1 MASVLN
7 GLALYGQ
14 FRVFGATFLI
24 FFRLYAAQHAPCR
37 FNETARNLYS
47 HTRLTLCGRRWANSP
62 TGGDNRVSAA
72 HSQFECFRPADAEE
86 TAWSWVEAMKRLD
99 GPSALILTRQ
109 GLPML
114 AKPEAGISPKALILS
129 GKSKKSWLLSW
140 LLQAA
145 RLTLLCG
152 RRMKWKT
159 GLGRTG
165 SIGTQPRGGVFAAGR
180 KISQQNYTTPDT
192 HFSSGTRSGRRLVR
206 HQSAGGRVDVFSLER
221 FGASGPGGQ
230 EVVEHLGFTIEAL
243 KKRIKKTGE
252 IVKMKGLPMGS
263 LFPWCAK
270 APGSYPQSVIG
281 QWEVAVAWFFRLP

>member
-1 MASVLN
+1 MGEGVVTQGDFGGRNFNFGVREHGMASVLN

-114 AKPEAGISPKALILS
+114 AKPEGWDFTKGAYIVREEQEELAVVL
-129 GKSKKSWLLSW
+129 
-140 LLQAA
+140 
-145 RLTLLCG
+145 
-152 RRMKWKT
+152 
-159 GLGRTG
+159 
-165 SIGTQPRGGVFAAGR
+165 VAAG
-180 KISQQNYTTPDT
+180 S
-192 HFSSGTRSGRRLVR
+192 
-206 HQSAGGRVDVFSLER
+206 
-221 FGASGPGGQ
+221 
-230 EVVEHLGFTIEAL
+230 EVNFALRAADEVEN
-243 KKRIKKTGE
+243 R
-252 IVKMKGLPMGS
+252 
-263 LFPWCAK
+263 
-270 APGSYPQSVIG
+270 
-281 QWEVAVAWFFRLP
+281 AWAYG